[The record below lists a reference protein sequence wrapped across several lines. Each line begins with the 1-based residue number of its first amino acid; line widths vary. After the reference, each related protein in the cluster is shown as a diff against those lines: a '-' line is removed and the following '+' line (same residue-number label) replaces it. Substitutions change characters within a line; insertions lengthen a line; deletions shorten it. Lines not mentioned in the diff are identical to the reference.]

1 MTNDSGTAGG
11 GDLRSLTASLEQVSQ
26 GYAQRFGIERDAAW
40 FLLKLQ
46 EELGELTQAYLAV
59 SGQNRSRDKTPGQ
72 LREGLED
79 ELADVLAHVL
89 ILAHHHGIDPE
100 LAVRR
105 KWLSW
110 LETPAG
116 RDGAIRARIS

>member
-1 MTNDSGTAGG
+1 MTDDAVRFGG
-11 GDLRSLTASLEQVSQ
+11 GDLRSLTAALEQVSQ
-26 GYAQRFGIERDAAW
+26 GYAQRFGIERDPAW

-59 SGQNRSRDKTPGQ
+59 SGQGRSRDRTPGQ
-72 LREGLED
+72 LREDLEN

-100 LAVRR
+100 LAVQR

-110 LETPAG
+110 LETPNG
-116 RDGAIRARIS
+116 N